1 MDKFIKFDTNGK
13 QISFYDCGDKNADI
27 VYVSSYIDSAER
39 LLSECKK
46 LIKKPFSLVSVC
58 GIRWDEELS
67 PWPSAPIVSKDDR
80 FTGEAGEYAKFLA
93 EYILPRTKTA
103 LEPKNRILAG
113 YSMAGLFALYAPY
126 VTDKFNK
133 LVSAS
138 GSTWYPGFVSFV
150 SHSEFLKKPEAIYL
164 SLGDLESKS
173 KNEYLQET
181 ENNTRELYKIYE
193 KRGIKCT
200 FELNSGNHFQDALH
214 RLAKGIAWAIEPNKT
229 I

>member
-1 MDKFIKFDTNGK
+1 M
-13 QISFYDCGDKNADI
+13 
-27 VYVSSYIDSAER
+27 
-39 LLSECKK
+39 
-46 LIKKPFSLVSVC
+46 
-58 GIRWDEELS
+58 
-67 PWPSAPIVSKDDR
+67 SKDDR
-80 FTGEAGEYAKFLA
+80 FTGEADKYAKFLA

-103 LEPKNRILAG
+103 SEPKNRILAG